1 MHAPTHTILSTANST
16 ASALRTM
23 IIGTVVMLHALIVY
37 ALISGMAGKIAKY
50 VPPELVAHFDTAPA
64 KPTVVPP
71 PPPVLAHPQPQIADV
86 PTPVINTVPDQPSP
100 ILVQPAPTNPAP
112 PAQPDTGAAGISSTH
127 STPPYPALARVA
139 AHQGTVVLQ
148 IVISAE
154 GSVASANVI
163 QSSGFP
169 ELDQAAVAWVV
180 AHWKYKPAL
189 QNGQAVPSQAQAAVK
204 FDLRQASR

>member
-1 MHAPTHTILSTANST
+1 MQEPTHTLLSTANTT
-16 ASALRTM
+16 ASARRTM
-23 IIGTVVMLHALIVY
+23 IIGTVVMLHGLIVY

-50 VPPELVAHFDTAPA
+50 VPPELVAHFDTAPTKTA
-64 KPTVVPP
+64 VVP

-100 ILVQPAPTNPAP
+100 IVVQPAPTNTAP

-139 AHQGTVVLQ
+139 AHQGTAVLQ

-154 GSVASANVI
+154 GNVASANVI

-169 ELDQAAVAWVV
+169 ELDQAAVTWVV

-189 QNGQAVPSQAQAAVK
+189 QNGQPVPSQAQAAVK